1 MAALELVVA
10 QVLEM
15 RAVTDPYHPVE
26 HQDLHQV
33 ALEAALQ
40 VDPPASVSPGLKV
53 TASATVASPDMSTS
67 APFMEVDTWV
77 TALALADLDS
87 AASVGTERRT
97 AVSDQAVLVEGPAQA
112 REVDLD

>member
-1 MAALELVVA
+1 MAALDLVVA

-40 VDPPASVSPGLKV
+40 LDSPASVSPGLKV
-53 TASATVASPDMSTS
+53 TASATVASPDMPTS
-67 APFMEVDTWV
+67 APDTSV

-87 AASVGTERRT
+87 AVSVGTER
-97 AVSDQAVLVEGPAQA
+97 
-112 REVDLD
+112 